1 MTINLDYTKQLWI
14 DWAAQFIKENGY
26 FPRVGAIVRSR
37 HGSPGCYDAMI
48 SVWGCTYNFR
58 AACYNAGLCTD
69 YYKAK
74 NWCDLVLRN
83 HVSNKVYKIVRG
95 KSNLTWT
102 DLERIFDSLGFDE
115 NGTGRLSV

>member
-1 MTINLDYTKQLWI
+1 MKDSEPKVHGKYWYK
-14 DWAAQFIKENGY
+14 AKEWWN
-26 FPRVGAIVRSR
+26 RSR

-74 NWCDLVLRN
+74 N
-83 HVSNKVYKIVRG
+83 Y
-95 KSNLTWT
+95 
-102 DLERIFDSLGFDE
+102 
-115 NGTGRLSV
+115 